1 MRWGGWDVA
10 EPSGFREFVAGRGP
24 ALSRSAWLLTGDA
37 HMAEDLLQ
45 AALMKA
51 WLHWDRVL
59 RADSPE
65 AYVRRTMYT
74 TYVSWWRRRWR
85 GEAPTD
91 RLPEQ
96 PDPVD
101 QTDTADLRDA
111 VGRMLATLPPGQRA
125 VVVLRYYDDY
135 TEAQAADVLGCSVGT
150 IKSQTSRAL
159 AALRNSPL
167 LPGLVREGP

>member
-1 MRWGGWDVA
+1 MG
-10 EPSGFREFVAGRGP
+10 EPIGFREFVAGRGA

-37 HMAEDLLQ
+37 HAAEDLLQ

-51 WLHWDRVL
+51 WLHWDRVQ

-65 AYVRRTMYT
+65 AYVRRVMYT
-74 TYVSWWRRRWR
+74 TYVSWWRRHWR
-85 GEAPTD
+85 GERPSAD
-91 RLPEQ
+91 LPDL

-101 QTDTADLRDA
+101 PTDAADLREG
-111 VGRMLATLPPGQRA
+111 VRRMLASLPTGQRA
-125 VVVLRYYDDY
+125 VVVLRYFDDY

-150 IKSQTSRAL
+150 VKSQTSRAL
-159 AALRNSPL
+159 ATLRNSPL